1 MPYNANQIPNH
12 NPYCLRKEQLKIWMS
27 CQAEVD
33 KLYCGNQQLSIKPTD
48 YCIQYTQISLWVRIL
63 HLSLANYKLTCAI
76 LIQKPYGMFHS
87 PVKGHSP
94 SQFMDLIHTVISNST
109 FYETHLPRVVDKMS
123 SPIVCLEMAKKFR

>member
-1 MPYNANQIPNH
+1 MPTKFQTIILIAFVKNNWRFG
-12 NPYCLRKEQLKIWMS
+12 CLVKQRLTNFIVVTSSFQLNRLTI
-27 CQAEVD
+27 
-33 KLYCGNQQLSIKPTD
+33 
-48 YCIQYTQISLWVRIL
+48 IQYTQISLWVRIL

-123 SPIVCLEMAKKFR
+123 SPHCLPWDGKKKFR